1 MKSIRFSRII
11 AALSIS
17 AAMLVA
23 VAVAKDA
30 PRKPAVPPC
39 NPAVTPAGRSDAWW
53 RQRHES
59 MNARVQQGDVDL
71 IFIGDSITHGWEG
84 GGKEVWQR
92 FYGSRNAVN
101 LGIGGDQTC
110 HVLWRLDNGNIA
122 GISPKLAV
130 IMIGTNNA
138 GSGHSAE
145 QTTAGVKAIVGK
157 LRTKLPQTKIVLL
170 AIFPRGADDKDAL
183 RQINTKTNKAI
194 AKLADGRNVFYL
206 DIGPKFLCPDGT
218 LSKQIMPD
226 LLHPNAKG
234 YEIWAEAIEPTV
246 TTLMGDNGMATIPM
260 PRDGGWMQRHDSFN
274 ARVKKGNVDLIF
286 IGDSI
291 THGWEGSGKDVWQRF
306 YGNRNAVN
314 LGISGDQTAQVLWR
328 LDHGNID
335 GISPKLAVMMIG
347 TNNAGH
353 TPHQTPEQIAAGV
366 KAIVDRLQA
375 KLPQTKLLLLAVFPR
390 GADNNDCLRQINM
403 KANEMFA
410 KLADGKKVFYL
421 DVSSKFLCP
430 DGTLSKQ
437 IMPDLLHP
445 NAKGYEIWAEAI
457 EPDVAKLM
465 GRPVSAALP
474 ISRNN
479 DAWWRQRNESFNA
492 RVKQGNVDLVFLGDS
507 ITQGWEGAKEVWQ
520 KYYDHRNA
528 VNLGI
533 GGDQTG
539 HVLWRLDHGNIDGIS
554 PKLAVLMIGTN
565 NIGGYTPA
573 EIAGGIKAIVEK
585 LREKAPSTKVLV
597 LGVFPRGATADDPL
611 RKQQM
616 AINKIVAKLAD
627 CKTVFFLDISPK
639 FLSADG
645 VLSKNVFPD
654 LVHLTPKSYQTWAE
668 AIEPTVVKLMDEK

>member
-1 MKSIRFSRII
+1 MKSIRFSRIV

-30 PRKPAVPPC
+30 PR

-53 RQRHES
+53 QQRHQS
-59 MNARVQQGDVDL
+59 MNARVMQGDVDL
-71 IFIGDSITHGWEG
+71 VFIGDSITHGWEG
-84 GGKEVWQR
+84 AGKEVWQR

-130 IMIGTNNA
+130 VMIGTNNV
-138 GSGHSAE
+138 GSGQTSE
-145 QTTAGVKAIVGK
+145 QTAAGVKAIVDK
-157 LRTKLPQTKIVLL
+157 LRTKLPQTNILLL
-170 AIFPRGADDKDAL
+170 AVFPRGADNHDGL
-183 RQINTKTNKAI
+183 RQLNTKANKII
-194 AKLADGRNVFYL
+194 AKLADGKKVFYL

-234 YEIWAEAIEPTV
+234 YEIWAEAIEPDV
-246 TTLMGDNGMATIPM
+246 AKLMGQHVSAALPVS
-260 PRDGGWMQRHDSFN
+260 RDGGWMQRHESMN
-274 ARVKKGNVDLIF
+274 ARVKQGNVDLVF

-291 THGWEGSGKDVWQRF
+291 THGWEGGGGHVWQKY
-306 YGNRNAVN
+306 YGHRNAVN
-314 LGISGDQTAQVLWR
+314 LGISGDQTGHVLWR
-328 LDHGNID
+328 LDHGNIA
-335 GISPKLAVMMIG
+335 GISPKLAVIMIG
-347 TNNAGH
+347 TNNLGGY
-353 TPHQTPEQIAAGV
+353 TPAEIADGI
-366 KAIVDRLQA
+366 KAIVE
-375 KLPQTKLLLLAVFPR
+375 KLRTDLPKTKVLVLGVFPR
-390 GADNNDCLRQINM
+390 GASKNDPARQKLKEINEIVA
-403 KANEMFA
+403 KA
-410 KLADGKKVFYL
+410 ADGKSVFYL
-421 DVSSKFLCP
+421 DIGPKFLCP

-437 IMPDLLHP
+437 IMPDGLHP
-445 NAKGYEIWAEAI
+445 NARGYEIWAEAI

-465 GRPVSAALP
+465 GQPVSAALP
-474 ISRNN
+474 ISLNN
-479 DAWWRQRNESFNA
+479 DAWWRQRHEGFNA

-507 ITQGWEGAKEVWQ
+507 ITQGWEGAKDVWQ
-520 KYYDHRNA
+520 KYYGHRNA

-585 LREKAPSTKVLV
+585 LREKAPGTKVLV
-597 LGVFPRGATADDPL
+597 LGVFPRGATASDPL
-611 RKQQM
+611 RQQQM
-616 AINKIVAKLAD
+616 AINKIIAKLAD

-645 VLSKNVFPD
+645 VLSKDVFPD
-654 LVHLTPKSYQTWAE
+654 LVHLTPKSYQTWAD